1 MAGSCDNVKLLLS
14 CKVDELNSV
23 SGNTDREVCIL
34 LFFRMLHSIDKFLFT
49 EYVYIEVM
57 CTTVKVSVKYIYK
70 VLCTLF
76 LRMTKSIRV
85 DSLSIGDSVKGI
97 LIVKLCNRVQGSKK
111 SVLLCAVR
119 RVCSRCQRLAGFSS
133 VRKRSCS
140 FTINNIGC
148 DGKDGC
154 GWLGITIGMDVFQL
168 LKECGKQGCCDLV
181 CSVIIV
187 TITWE
192 VTLNLEVCCDSVL
205 VTDCFYFC
213 IFDSGKGIYYV

>member
-14 CKVDELNSV
+14 CKVDELNSI

-34 LFFRMLHSIDKFLFT
+34 LFFRMLHSIDEFFFT

-57 CTTVKVSVKYIYK
+57 CTTVKVSVKYVYK

-76 LRMTKSIRV
+76 LRMSKGIRV
-85 DSLSIGDSVKGI
+85 DGLSIGDSVKGI
-97 LIVKLCNRVQGSKK
+97 LIVKFCNRVQGSKK

-119 RVCSRCQRLAGFSS
+119 RVSSRCQRLSGFSS

-154 GWLGITIGMDVFQL
+154 GWL
-168 LKECGKQGCCDLV
+168 
-181 CSVIIV
+181 
-187 TITWE
+187 
-192 VTLNLEVCCDSVL
+192 
-205 VTDCFYFC
+205 
-213 IFDSGKGIYYV
+213 

>member
-1 MAGSCDNVKLLLS
+1 
-14 CKVDELNSV
+14 
-23 SGNTDREVCIL
+23 
-34 LFFRMLHSIDKFLFT
+34 MLHSIDKFLFT

-57 CTTVKVSVKYIYK
+57 CTTVKVSVQYVYK

-76 LRMTKSIRV
+76 LRMAKCIRV
-85 DSLSIGDSVKGI
+85 DRLSIGDSVKGI

-119 RVCSRCQRLAGFSS
+119 RVSSRCQRLSGFSS

-140 FTINNIGC
+140 FTINNVGC

-154 GWLGITIGMDVFQL
+154 SWLGITIGMDVFQF
-168 LKECGKQGCCDLV
+168 LKECRKQCCCDLI
-181 CSVIIV
+181 CSVIII

-192 VTLNLEVCCDSVL
+192 VTFYYEICCDSVF
-205 VTDCFYFC
+205 VTNSFNLSV
-213 IFDSGKGIYYV
+213 FDSAK

>member
-1 MAGSCDNVKLLLS
+1 MAGTCDNVKLLFL
-14 CKVDELNSV
+14 CQGNELNSV

-111 SVLLCAVR
+111 SVLFSTVAW
-119 RVCSRCQRLAGFSS
+119 VCSR
-133 VRKRSCS
+133 
-140 FTINNIGC
+140 
-148 DGKDGC
+148 
-154 GWLGITIGMDVFQL
+154 
-168 LKECGKQGCCDLV
+168 
-181 CSVIIV
+181 
-187 TITWE
+187 
-192 VTLNLEVCCDSVL
+192 
-205 VTDCFYFC
+205 
-213 IFDSGKGIYYV
+213 

>member
-1 MAGSCDNVKLLLS
+1 MKFAYSS
-14 CKVDELNSV
+14 
-23 SGNTDREVCIL
+23 
-34 LFFRMLHSIDKFLFT
+34 FFRMLHSIDKFLFT

-76 LRMTKSIRV
+76 LRMTKGIRV

-140 FTINNIGC
+140 FTINNVGC

-154 GWLGITIGMDVFQL
+154 GWLGITIGMDVFQF
-168 LKECGKQGCCDLV
+168 LKECGKQSCCDLV
-181 CSVIIV
+181 CSVIVI

-205 VTDCFYFC
+205 VTDCF
-213 IFDSGKGIYYV
+213 

>member
-1 MAGSCDNVKLLLS
+1 MHHGQ
-14 CKVDELNSV
+14 
-23 SGNTDREVCIL
+23 
-34 LFFRMLHSIDKFLFT
+34 
-49 EYVYIEVM
+49 
-57 CTTVKVSVKYIYK
+57 
-70 VLCTLF
+70 
-76 LRMTKSIRV
+76 SIRQVHLQDSLYALPQNGQVHPV
-85 DSLSIGDSVKGI
+85 DRLSIGDSVKGI

-119 RVCSRCQRLAGFSS
+119 RVCSRCQRLASFSS

-140 FTINNIGC
+140 FTINNVGC

-168 LKECGKQGCCDLV
+168 LKECGKQSCCDLV

-213 IFDSGKGIYYV
+213 TFDSGKGIYTCENPAIPVAKERSTFVSISAISAAS